1 MNVSLSSI
9 TVFSA
14 LYFMFI
20 TKYWY
25 GFQIFGLVLNTLVVV
40 LVPLLPESPKYLL
53 SKRKYDQARLAILK
67 IARFQRLSNNQLQM
81 VSKLKFEEEFLAE
94 LSQKD
99 FSSLTEAQ
107 KERVLIANQ
116 ESKEKHLDGS
126 LKDLV
131 RIRKHLINLILM
143 IWMWVASSFSFYLI
157 SFQIK
162 YIKGDVFVNTVV
174 SASTEILGFLVSGL
188 IYQSLGGIRNT
199 FALSYIIAIIGGVLL
214 MSF

>member
-25 GFQIFGLVLNTLVVV
+25 GFQIFGLVLNALVVV

-67 IARFQRLSNNQLQM
+67 IAKFQRLPNNQLQM

-116 ESKEKHLDGS
+116 ESKDKQLDGS

-162 YIKGDVFVNTVV
+162 YIKGDVFVNTIV

-199 FALSYIIAIIGGVLL
+199 FALSYIIAIIGGILL

>member
-9 TVFSA
+9 TVFST

-116 ESKEKHLDGS
+116 ESKEKQLDGS

-162 YIKGDVFVNTVV
+162 YIKGDVFVNTIV